1 MSASVGFKV
10 NSATAREI
18 AGHLGRCDDLFIPP
32 LSSHTEIDG
41 YAQKIRRH
49 AVRFEAWAEGNLVGL
64 VAAYLNDEERGVAY
78 VTNVSVEAR
87 YRRTGIASELI
98 ARCIRG
104 SERRGFER
112 IELEVDGSNTA
123 AVDLYR
129 KHGFAVRGLL
139 GRTIVM
145 CLDTGRG

>member
-64 VAAYLNDEERGVAY
+64 VAAYLNDEDLNALNWRSTDRIRPLSICIGSMVSLYAVCLGER
-78 VTNVSVEAR
+78 
-87 YRRTGIASELI
+87 L
-98 ARCIRG
+98 
-104 SERRGFER
+104 
-112 IELEVDGSNTA
+112 
-123 AVDLYR
+123 
-129 KHGFAVRGLL
+129 
-139 GRTIVM
+139 
-145 CLDTGRG
+145 